1 VFGGSGRRSL
11 GIAYRL
17 ARPGRV
23 TVEVLRG
30 KRRVKRFATRSRKA
44 SRTYRDTLAASGRP
58 VGDYRVRVTVRS
70 GKAILSSVLVSRR
83 L

>member
-1 VFGGSGRRSL
+1 MFGGTGRRPL

-30 KRRVKRFATRSRKA
+30 TRRVKRFATRSRRA
-44 SRTYRDTLAASGRP
+44 SRTYRNTLAARGRP
-58 VGDYRVRVTVRS
+58 AGDYRVRITVRS
-70 GKAILSSVLVSRR
+70 GRATVRSVLVSRR